1 MERHF
6 RQIRSQVGILAIGLA
21 FGACLPAETYQIL
34 PAPDTNFTLK
44 VYKTGLLSGKVHI
57 FEFERYAGESE
68 YAEGRPEDWEL
79 NFTVES
85 DSLLLKDE
93 WVSKKDFP
101 KVIKEARLKILD
113 VENHPTM
120 KFVSCSV
127 SSTSDG
133 KYDVLGDLTIRGIS
147 RPSTV
152 QIRVAG
158 AACILQVDGS
168 SVVN

>member
-1 MERHF
+1 M
-6 RQIRSQVGILAIGLA
+6 
-21 FGACLPAETYQIL
+21 
-34 PAPDTNFTLK
+34 
-44 VYKTGLLSGKVHI
+44 
-57 FEFERYAGESE
+57 
-68 YAEGRPEDWEL
+68 